1 VSLLRFEIKPGVLV
15 IHDREVAIT
24 SSLMDKTPGPALG
37 RRRMDAAR
45 DKPLRELTDQ
55 HYLKPARL
63 SPEATYR
70 EAGYRCQVRTAASRW
85 ASA

>member
-1 VSLLRFEIKPGVLV
+1 
-15 IHDREVAIT
+15 
-24 SSLMDKTPGPALG
+24 LMDKTPGPALG

-45 DKPLRELTDQ
+45 DKPLRELTDE

-85 ASA
+85 ASAMGRARQILLRGGGEQA